1 MSSYMYGGVVSDRV
15 SCESISLWMFMDGN
29 MFRNTVSLVS
39 VTVFVRTLNGFI
51 VAFDPLEAKVTLR
64 LFILPLNLLLPFTK
78 R

>member
-1 MSSYMYGGVVSDRV
+1 
-15 SCESISLWMFMDGN
+15 

-51 VAFDPLEAKVTLR
+51 VAFDALGAKVTLR